1 MSGDDLHLRSYR
13 PDDAPALL
21 ALFQGAIRLTAA
33 SHYDEDQRR
42 AWAPDTIDV
51 AGWDARLRRLQVL
64 VAEIGA
70 APAGFVAWTD
80 GGLLDLLFT
89 APGYGRRG
97 VGSRLCREAE
107 SRMRAAGLEETTTF
121 ASHLSRPVF
130 ARQGWELVHAETVR
144 RGEVGL
150 ERFFM
155 RKRLAPA
162 PG

>member
-1 MSGDDLHLRSYR
+1 MPGDDLILRPYR
-13 PDDAPALL
+13 PDDAPGLL
-21 ALFQGAIRLTAA
+21 ALFRDAVRQTAA

-42 AWAPDTIDV
+42 AWAPDTIHAAD
-51 AGWDARLRRLQVL
+51 WHERLRRLQVL
-64 VAEIGA
+64 VAETGA

-80 GGLLDLLFT
+80 SGLLDLLFT
-89 APGYGRRG
+89 APGFGRRG
-97 VGSRLCREAE
+97 IGTLLCREAE
-107 SRMRAAGLEETTTF
+107 SLMRVAGLKETTTF

-144 RGEVGL
+144 RGEVAL

-162 PG
+162 QD